1 MYYYKDTY
9 LLRVIFQ
16 LNIIFPLFLTI
27 RRLGMEHWETA
38 ELEIIE
44 FDTDDKSI
52 ITAGSKEN
60 NGEAFGEE
68 NGTNVFP

>member
-1 MYYYKDTY
+1 
-9 LLRVIFQ
+9 
-16 LNIIFPLFLTI
+16 
-27 RRLGMEHWETA
+27 MEHWETA